1 MEDKD
6 PEEEELAVPEVVDED
21 TAVVDVDWDRVADAE
36 AV

>member
-6 PEEEELAVPEVVDED
+6 PEEVELPVPEVVDEE
-21 TAVVDVDWDRVADAE
+21 TAVVDVEGDRVADAE